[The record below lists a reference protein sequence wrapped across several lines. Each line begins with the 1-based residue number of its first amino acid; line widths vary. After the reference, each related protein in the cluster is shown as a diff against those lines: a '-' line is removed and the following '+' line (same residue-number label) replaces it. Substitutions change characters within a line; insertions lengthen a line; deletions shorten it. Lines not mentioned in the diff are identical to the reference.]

1 MPFVGD
7 PSLRSGWRGGVTL
20 KLKIQYNAF
29 HLSYRQAYRQGNGDN
44 VLSLMPIPLGVKIMA
59 AEHFSASLISRLPLP
74 GTQKM
79 PQGYYRS
86 KLFITPF
93 TTNPL
98 VAAAGPLLSLLE
110 RLYITPALPPINSIR
125 ENIEHELRA
134 FHSRLNS
141 RTNSEEFDAIAHY
154 LLCATIDELI
164 GKNYLRLYGK
174 VAEFQA
180 FTPSSH
186 DEKGPQ
192 RRFFDII
199 STIKQ
204 RPNQYLDI
212 LELAY
217 YCLITGFE
225 GEQHGRAD
233 GRQVLDNLIEELYQ
247 AIKQYRANKTYRL
260 FNEQK
265 SVDSFPKNRRPFIA
279 VSIVALTVLAASYF
293 TSYLLLEKQAKTV
306 QFGHIVTAK
315 LDD

>member
-1 MPFVGD
+1 
-7 PSLRSGWRGGVTL
+7 
-20 KLKIQYNAF
+20 
-29 HLSYRQAYRQGNGDN
+29 
-44 VLSLMPIPLGVKIMA
+44 MA
-59 AEHFSASLISRLPLP
+59 AEQLAASFVSPLSLP
-74 GTQKM
+74 GTHKM

-86 KLFITPF
+86 KLFIAPF

-98 VAAAGPLLSLLE
+98 VAAAGPILSLVE
-110 RLYITPALPPINSIR
+110 RLYVTPSLPPIHSIR

-141 RTNSEEFDAIAHY
+141 KAYTEEFDAIAHY

-174 VAEFQA
+174 PAEFQA

-186 DEKGPQ
+186 GEKGPES
-192 RRFFDII
+192 RFFDIVNY
-199 STIKQ
+199 IKQ
-204 RPNQYLDI
+204 RPNQYLDL

-247 AIKQYRANKTYRL
+247 LIKQHRVNKSHRL

-265 SVDSFPKNRRPFIA
+265 GVESFPKNRKPLVA
-279 VSIVALTVLAASYF
+279 VSIVALSVLTASYF
-293 TSYLLLEKQAKTV
+293 VSQLLLEKQARTV
-306 QFGHIVTAK
+306 QFGHTVTAK

>member
-1 MPFVGD
+1 
-7 PSLRSGWRGGVTL
+7 
-20 KLKIQYNAF
+20 
-29 HLSYRQAYRQGNGDN
+29 
-44 VLSLMPIPLGVKIMA
+44 MA
-59 AEHFSASLISRLPLP
+59 AEQISASFVSPLLLP

-86 KLFITPF
+86 KLFIAPF
-93 TTNPL
+93 TTNLL

-110 RLYITPALPPINSIR
+110 RLYVTPSLPPINSIR

-141 RTNSEEFDAIAHY
+141 KDYTEEFDAIAHY

-174 VAEFQA
+174 IAEFQA

-186 DEKGPQ
+186 DNKGPQ
-192 RRFFDII
+192 QRFFDII
-199 STIKQ
+199 DYIKQ
-204 RPNQYLDI
+204 RPNQYLDL

-225 GEQHGRAD
+225 GEQHNRAD

-247 AIKQYRANKTYRL
+247 LIKQYRVNKSHRL

-265 SVDSFPKNRRPFIA
+265 AVESFPKNRKPFFA
-279 VSIVALTVLAASYF
+279 VSAIALAVLAASYF
-293 TSYLLLEKQAKTV
+293 ASQILLEKQAKTV
-306 QFGHIVTAK
+306 QFGHTVTAK